1 MAAVLASNL
10 ANNRVA
16 AKVADFF
23 GSGGGLDK
31 APKRPTSKKKTKEI
45 ASIDIAEDLQAEK
58 RTALPANFNNLNNN
72 AQNVASSSLILPPEF
87 PIELEGMV
95 RRKWRELC
103 SGQVFN
109 GDLLERDFL
118 VYVTRNGPSRIIDI
132 DRYEA
137 TSSGSYAF
145 MKIVQMRPAGRT
157 MFFKSNFDLK
167 RVNSFQDVFAS
178 IRKPARGKT
187 AAINKNVTWAEVK
200 TMTKGKDNV
209 QPDVLIWEWNGR
221 SAPILNIIEMK
232 AGFGEAGATDS
243 NPTEYIQL
251 CRCKRLFEHWLD
263 QLEAAIRNS
272 LNNPH
277 VQKIK
282 KILNS
287 NVAGGWRRPEIKLWF
302 VGFAATS
309 QTEISFGKPGKV
321 WTLAQPVPYN
331 VGTLTGVE
339 FGTKFGIA
347 VNFINEA
354 VAELNQ
360 FRRTSLEQTIA
371 KFQQPPP
378 IGDATLHAKYLKAI
392 ENKKRTMRAHVRS
405 SGVTRAPVE
414 YLGNNGNNVESF
426 AGMSNFL
433 SGKKGA
439 KLTAK
444 AKKNTAAKLKK
455 ARNERVKSASK
466 PQAVRMRIAGKLANV
481 LLEQYAQGRVDP
493 LTGNLNNNAA
503 RAIQN
508 AAEGNADLVKK
519 AKARAAEIDPN
530 FAGNNLAAER
540 FKNSLLNNVMN
551 AGGLFSQQ

>member
-1 MAAVLASNL
+1 MAYNL
-10 ANNRVA
+10 ANNRVD
-16 AKVADFF
+16 AKVGDFF
-23 GSGGGLDK
+23 GSGGALDK
-31 APKRPTSKKKTKEI
+31 PPKRPTSRKRTNEI
-45 ASIDIAEDLQAEK
+45 AAFDIAEDLQAEK
-58 RTALPANFNNLNNN
+58 KTALPANFNNLNNN
-72 AQNVASSSLILPPEF
+72 AQNVATSSLILPPEF

-118 VYVTRNGPSRIIDI
+118 AYTTRNGPSRIIDI

-145 MKIVQMRPAGRT
+145 LKIVQMKPAGRI

-167 RVNSFQDVFAS
+167 RVNSFNDVFAS

-187 AAINKNVTWAEVK
+187 AAVNKTVTWAEVK

-221 SAPILNIIEMK
+221 GAPILHIIEMK

-251 CRCKRLFEHWLD
+251 CRCKRLLEHWLD
-263 QLEAAIRNS
+263 QLETSIRNR

-277 VQKIK
+277 IQKIK
-282 KILNS
+282 QILNQG
-287 NVAGGWRRPEIKLWF
+287 VTGGWRRPEIKLWF
-302 VGFAATS
+302 VGFAASS
-309 QTEISFGKPGKV
+309 QAEISFGRPGKV
-321 WTLAQPVPYN
+321 WTLAQPAIYN
-331 VGTLTGVE
+331 VETLTGIE

-347 VNFINEA
+347 VKFINEA
-354 VAELNQ
+354 VANLNQ
-360 FRRTSLEQTIA
+360 YRRISLEETIG
-371 KFQQPPP
+371 KFQQPPERG
-378 IGDATLHAKYLKAI
+378 GDAELHAKYLKAI
-392 ENKKRTMRAHVRS
+392 ANKKRTMRAYVRS

-414 YLGNNGNNVESF
+414 FLGNDNNIASF

-433 SGKKGA
+433 AGKKGA

-444 AKKNTAAKLKK
+444 AKRNTAAKLKK
-455 ARNERVKSASK
+455 ARNERIKSASG
-466 PQAVRMRIAGKLANV
+466 PQATRMRTAGRLTNV
-481 LLEQYAQGRVDP
+481 LLEQYVQGKIDP

-503 RAIQN
+503 RAVEK
-508 AAEGNADLVKK
+508 AAGANKDLLKL
-519 AKARAAEIDPN
+519 AKERAAEIDEY
-530 FAGNNLAAER
+530 FVTNNLAVER
-540 FKNSLLNNVMN
+540 FKNSLMNNVMG
-551 AGGLFSQQ
+551 AGGLFSQ